1 MTEEVTALEADQEA
15 PPAAVAEQQPT
26 RDFEREAREIGW
38 VPENDFKGDKEKWK
52 PAQKFVE
59 DGERILPIVKANE
72 RRLREELAKE
82 RQSIAERMSRLEK
95 VHQNTIEAQERQH
108 KADMNRILREQR
120 AAVQEGDVEKFDTLE
135 KERANLKA
143 PEKIELPAQEPV
155 DPGAVFKK
163 ANPWYGEDEDLTAFA
178 DGVSQAYLAKH
189 PNASLD
195 DNLRY
200 TADKVKAAFPGKFS
214 KPKAAATN
222 GHAAVDGGGDFP
234 GSVSSDPL
242 AKLPAE
248 ARAQAAR
255 DMKQFPGTYKSAADW
270 IKVYNS

>member
-1 MTEEVTALEADQEA
+1 MIEENAAPEAEQEA
-15 PPAAVAEQQPT
+15 PQTEEAPT
-26 RDFEREAREIGW
+26 APQRDYEAEARHIGW
-38 VPENDFKGDKEKWK
+38 VPEADFKGDKDRWK

-82 RQSIAERMSRLEK
+82 RQSTAERLSRIEK
-95 VHQNTIEAQERQH
+95 VYQNTLEAQERQY
-108 KADMNRILREQR
+108 KADMARVIREQR
-120 AAVQEGDVEKFDTLE
+120 SAVQEGDVEKFETLE
-135 KERANLKA
+135 RERATLKA
-143 PEKIELPAQEPV
+143 PEKIELPASEPV

-163 ANPWYGEDEDLTAFA
+163 SNPWYGEDEDLTAYA

-234 GSVSSDPL
+234 GASHSDPL

-270 IKVYNS
+270 LKVYNS

>member
-1 MTEEVTALEADQEA
+1 MIEENAAPEAEQEA
-15 PPAAVAEQQPT
+15 PQTESPA

-38 VPENDFKGDKEKWK
+38 VPESDFKGDKEKWK

-82 RQSIAERMSRLEK
+82 RQSTAERLSRIEK
-95 VHQNTIEAQERQH
+95 VYQNTIEAQERQH
-108 KADMNRILREQR
+108 KADMSRIMREQR

-135 KERANLKA
+135 RERASLKA
-143 PEKIELPAQEPV
+143 PEKIELPAQEPI

-163 ANPWYGEDEDLTAFA
+163 SNPWYGEDEDLTAYA
-178 DGVSQAYLAKH
+178 DGVSQAYLAKN

-200 TADKVKAAFPGKFS
+200 TAERVKAAFPGKFS
-214 KPKAAATN
+214 RPKAAATN

-234 GSVSSDPL
+234 GSVASDPL

-255 DMKQFPGTYKSAADW
+255 DMKAFPQTYKTAADW